1 MYTREQRKEF
11 LRAAVKALQA
21 AGEKELATQV
31 EIQLWRLE
39 LGDRQE

>member
-11 LRAAVKALQA
+11 LRDAITALQA
-21 AGEKELATQV
+21 AGEKDLATQV
-31 EIQLWRLE
+31 EIQLWKLE